1 MGVLNLVHEL
11 MHSFGAKHD
20 PEPSEDAKCT
30 PEDKVKF
37 CFHFNRILRIEYHCV

>member
-20 PEPSEDAKCT
+20 PEPSDNPECT
-30 PEDKVKF
+30 PEDKVTNTST
-37 CFHFNRILRIEYHCV
+37 CTSTV